1 MIDNYDDP
9 RHLWIED
16 FKRSGFGMASIASGS
31 MSPVLN
37 VGDKV
42 YVKFSDR
49 SNYKIGDIIVF
60 PATDSLMVHR
70 IMGKLWTPKGKYV
83 IHKGDH
89 AGAKAG
95 LVKQD
100 QILGKPIVL
109 KNDDKVIPVSSLPK
123 PRTIILCSP
132 FYSVLAMT
140 LILRRMGVKMIRSLH
155 WNLSRHHIF

>member
-1 MIDNYDDP
+1 MIDNHDDTKS
-9 RHLWIED
+9 LWIED
-16 FKRSGFGMASIASGS
+16 LKQSGFGMATIASGS

-60 PATDSLMVHR
+60 PVADSLMVHR
-70 IMGKLWTPKGKYV
+70 IVGKLWTPKGKYL

-89 AGAKAG
+89 AGARAG

-100 QILGKPIVL
+100 LILGKPVAL
-109 KNDDKVIPVSSLPK
+109 KKDNKVITVSSLPK
-123 PRTIILCSP
+123 PRTIMLFSP
-132 FYSVLAMT
+132 FYSAQAMT
-140 LILRRMGVKMIRSLH
+140 LLLRRTGSKLLRRLQRKRS
-155 WNLSRHHIF
+155 F